1 MHTGQSRETPQ
12 RDLRAGLPTSR
23 TFTKMSLGIKGLVR
37 RSNPIVAWAT
47 HRMMSQHRARLPRT

>member
-37 RSNPIVAWAT
+37 RSNPTVAWPT